1 MNIEDIKVYRI
12 NGKVVWTEGES
23 IEELKKLIDV
33 PPTTIAHTTT
43 HTQIPSVVAQPK
55 VEVKAEQ
62 PKVGQSGTKLERA
75 KELYKANAEKSR
87 KEIIELFVKE
97 LNMTPAGASTYHA
110 QCKKSLS

>member
-33 PPTTIAHTTT
+33 PPTTIT

-110 QCKKSLS
+110 QCKSSLS